1 MLDASKKLF
10 ELLSKKD
17 RVKFV
22 VLFALMLTGMM
33 LEVIGI
39 GMIPVFISSVAD
51 PDLLFNNRY
60 AAGFLAFMGI
70 EDSRELLIAG
80 GITLVA
86 VFLVKGAYMIGLN
99 YAKSRFVFGRFQSI
113 TSTLFKTYL
122 FSPYVYHL
130 NRNSADLIRNVT
142 NETSLI
148 SSCVLLPILTILMQS
163 VTTLGI
169 FVLLLVVEPVIT
181 LITFLVI
188 GCGGVLFLKLLKNK
202 LRMYGEVAVRER
214 SRLIKGVN
222 EGLGGIKYVAVT
234 NRQNFFLNKFN
245 HYLGNLKKAQIFA
258 SISGQTV
265 KPVNEFI
272 AVLGMMTIAFI
283 MIYQGRPLTTVIP
296 VLTLFGA
303 AAIKLIPA
311 ITQIISQ
318 LATLRYY
325 SHSLNPVYRDIM
337 DKREM
342 DSTTV
347 LQAADDEK
355 LSFESEIEL
364 RDVVFH
370 YPNTAVQAL
379 NKVNL
384 TIKKG
389 EAIGVVGAS
398 GAGKTTIVDVI
409 LGLLDPQEGGIYVDG
424 VNITTHKQRWQNNIG
439 YIPQFI
445 FLADDTIRNNIAFGI
460 PEEEI
465 SDDKINA
472 AIKAAQLDE
481 LIEALEDGI
490 YTVIG
495 EQGARI
501 SGGQRQRIGI
511 ARALYNNPDV
521 LIMDEATSALDNIT
535 EKYVINAIESLKGK
549 RTMIMIA
556 HRLTTVMNCDRL
568 YMMQNGKIVSEG
580 SYDEL
585 LKTSG
590 YFREMALKE

>member
-1 MLDASKKLF
+1 MLSASKKLYQ
-10 ELLSKKD
+10 LLTRKD

-22 VLFALMLTGMM
+22 LLFGLMLIGMM

-39 GMIPVFISSVAD
+39 GMIPLFISSVAD
-51 PDLLFNNRY
+51 PDLLLNNRY
-60 AAGFLAFMGI
+60 AARLLTFMGI
-70 EDSRELLIAG
+70 QDSRELLIAG
-80 GITLVA
+80 GITLIA
-86 VFLVKGAYMIGLN
+86 VFFVKGAYTIGLN
-99 YAKSRFVFGRFQSI
+99 YARSRFVYGRFQSI
-113 TSTLFKTYL
+113 SSALFKTYL
-122 FSPYVYHL
+122 FSPYTYHL
-130 NRNSADLIRNVT
+130 NRNTADLIRNVT
-142 NETSLI
+142 NETTLV

-169 FVLLLVVEPVIT
+169 FALLVVVEPVIT

-188 GCGGVLFLKLLKNK
+188 GCFSGLTLKLLKN
-202 LRMYGEVAVRER
+202 RIRIHGEIAVKER

-222 EGLGGIKYVAVT
+222 EGMGGIKYVAVT
-234 NRQNFFLNKFN
+234 SRQNYFLNKFN
-245 HYLGNLKKAQIFA
+245 HYLHNLKKAEIFV
-258 SISGQTV
+258 SISGQAI

-272 AVLGMMTIAFI
+272 AVLGMMIIAFF
-283 MIYQGRPLTTVIP
+283 MIYQGRPLTAVIP
-296 VLTLFGA
+296 VLALFGA

-311 ITQIISQ
+311 TTQIVSQ
-318 LATLRYY
+318 LNTLRYY
-325 SHSLNPVYRDIM
+325 SHSLDPVYRDIM

-342 DSTTV
+342 DSAGFLNAGEYETLPFT
-347 LQAADDEK
+347 
-355 LSFESEIEL
+355 SEIEL
-364 RDVVFH
+364 RNVVFC
-370 YPNTAVQAL
+370 YPNTDVQAI
-379 NKVNL
+379 NGVNL

-389 EAIGVVGAS
+389 EAIGFVGLS

-409 LGLLDPQEGGIYVDG
+409 LGLLEPQAGGIFVDG
-424 VNITTHKQRWQNNIG
+424 VHITTHKKAWQNNIG

-465 SDDKINA
+465 SDEKINSA
-472 AIKAAQLDE
+472 VKAAQLEEFVETLDN
-481 LIEALEDGI
+481 GI
-490 YTVIG
+490 HTEIG

-535 EKYVINAIESLKGK
+535 EKYVINAIESLKGT
-549 RTMIMIA
+549 RTIIMIA

-568 YMMQNGKIVSEG
+568 FLMQNGKIVSKG

-585 LKTSG
+585 LENSS
-590 YFREMALKE
+590 YFREMALED

>member
-1 MLDASKKLF
+1 MLSASKKLYQ
-10 ELLSKKD
+10 LLTQKD
-17 RVKFV
+17 LVKFV
-22 VLFALMLTGMM
+22 LLFGLMLMGMM

-51 PDLLFNNRY
+51 PELLFANRY
-60 AAGFLAFMGI
+60 AAKILTLMGI
-70 EDSRELLIAG
+70 DDSRELLIAG
-80 GITLVA
+80 GIILIA
-86 VFLVKGAYMIGLN
+86 VFFVKGLYMIGLN
-99 YAKSRFVFGRFQSI
+99 YAKSRFVYGRFQSI
-113 TSTLFKTYL
+113 SSALFKTYL
-122 FSPYVYHL
+122 FSPYIYHL
-130 NRNSADLIRNVT
+130 NRNTADLIRNVT

-169 FVLLLVVEPVIT
+169 FALLLVVEPVIT
-181 LITFLVI
+181 LFTFLVI
-188 GCGGVLFLKLLKNK
+188 GCFSGFTLKLLKNRI
-202 LRMYGEVAVRER
+202 RMHGEIAVKER

-222 EGLGGIKYVAVT
+222 EGMGGIKYVAVT
-234 NRQNFFLNKFN
+234 SRQNFFLNKFN
-245 HYLGNLKKAQIFA
+245 HYLQNLKKAEIFM
-258 SISGQTV
+258 SISGQAI

-272 AVLGMMTIAFI
+272 AVLGMMIIAFI
-283 MIYQGRPLTTVIP
+283 MIYQGRPLTAVIP

-311 ITQIISQ
+311 TTQIVSQ
-318 LATLRYY
+318 LNTLRYY
-325 SHSLNPVYRDIM
+325 SHSLDPVYRDIM
-337 DKREM
+337 KKRKM
-342 DSTTV
+342 DSAGF
-347 LQAADDEK
+347 LKADEYETLPFK
-355 LSFESEIEL
+355 SEIVL
-364 RDVVFH
+364 RDVVFC
-370 YPNTAVQAL
+370 YPNTDVQAI
-379 NKVNL
+379 NGINL

-389 EAIGVVGAS
+389 EAIGFVGAS

-409 LGLLDPQEGGIYVDG
+409 LGLLDPQTGGIYVDG
-424 VNITTHKQRWQNNIG
+424 VLITAHKQGWQNNIG

-460 PEEEI
+460 PEGEI
-465 SDDKINA
+465 SDEKITA
-472 AIKAAQLDE
+472 AIKAAQLE
-481 LIEALEDGI
+481 EFVNTLENGI
-490 YTVIG
+490 NTEIG

-549 RTMIMIA
+549 RTIIMIA

-568 YMMQNGKIVSEG
+568 FIMQNGKIMSEG

-585 LKTSG
+585 LKTND
-590 YFREMALKE
+590 YFREMALKD

>member
-1 MLDASKKLF
+1 MLSASKKLYQ
-10 ELLSKKD
+10 LLTQKD

-22 VLFALMLTGMM
+22 LLFGLMLIGMM

-51 PDLLFNNRY
+51 PDLLLNNRY
-60 AAGFLAFMGI
+60 ATRFLTFMGI
-70 EDSRELLIAG
+70 QESRELLIAG
-80 GITLVA
+80 GITLIA
-86 VFLVKGAYMIGLN
+86 VFFVKGAYTIGLN
-99 YAKSRFVFGRFQSI
+99 YARSRFVYGRFQSI
-113 TSTLFKTYL
+113 SSALFKTYL
-122 FSPYVYHL
+122 FSPYTYHL
-130 NRNSADLIRNVT
+130 NRNTADLIRNVT

-169 FVLLLVVEPVIT
+169 FVLLVVVEPVIT

-188 GCGGVLFLKLLKNK
+188 GCFSGLTLKLLKN
-202 LRMYGEVAVRER
+202 RIQIHGEIAVKER

-222 EGLGGIKYVAVT
+222 EGMGGIKYVAVT
-234 NRQNFFLNKFN
+234 SRQNYFLNKFN
-245 HYLGNLKKAQIFA
+245 HYLHNLKKAEIFV
-258 SISGQTV
+258 SISGQAI

-272 AVLGMMTIAFI
+272 AVLGMMIIAFF
-283 MIYQGRPLTTVIP
+283 MIYQGRPLTAVIP
-296 VLTLFGA
+296 VLALFGA
-303 AAIKLIPA
+303 AAIKFIPA
-311 ITQIISQ
+311 ITQIVSQ
-318 LATLRYY
+318 LTTLRYY
-325 SHSLNPVYRDIM
+325 SHSLDPVYRDIM
-337 DKREM
+337 DKRDM
-342 DSTTV
+342 DSAGS
-347 LQAADDEK
+347 LKADEYET
-355 LSFESEIEL
+355 LPFTSEIEL
-364 RDVVFH
+364 RDVVFW
-370 YPNTAVQAL
+370 YPNTDAQAI
-379 NKVNL
+379 NGINL

-389 EAIGVVGAS
+389 EAIGFVGAS

-409 LGLLDPQEGGIYVDG
+409 LGLLDPQSGGIFVDG
-424 VNITTHKQRWQNNIG
+424 VPITTHKQGWQNNIG

-465 SDDKINA
+465 SGEKINA
-472 AIKAAQLDE
+472 AIKAAQLE
-481 LIEALEDGI
+481 EFVNTLENGVN
-490 YTVIG
+490 TEIG

-549 RTMIMIA
+549 RTIIMIA

-568 YMMQNGKIVSEG
+568 FLMQNGKIVSEG
-580 SYDEL
+580 SYGEL

-590 YFREMALKE
+590 YFREMALEE